1 MSLMHE
7 LSIMESVMDTVR
19 KSADELNIHHI
30 EKIKLVIGKMT
41 MALPESLQFAFQA
54 LARDELFSGAVL
66 EIEER
71 NIRCRCSGC
80 QNEFAIESAYRFVC
94 PGCGSRE
101 VGMIQGNELYID
113 SYEGDED

>member
-1 MSLMHE
+1 MMHE

-19 KSADELNIHHI
+19 KSADELNIHRI

-71 NIRCRCSGC
+71 DIICRCGGC
-80 QNEFAIESAYRFVC
+80 QNEFPLKNAYHFVC
-94 PGCGSRE
+94 PGCGSRDLE
-101 VGMIQGNELYID
+101 MIQGNELYID